1 MILTNVG
8 LPVSPDFQKESSKR
22 FPIYRPVP
30 FLQIQAGKLPTALNH
45 SAASQTSSSYRTQCA
60 DTNGTPELNCEWGP
74 HTKINHHQRRRV
86 HWGCDIDHSPQ
97 KHLRGPQSLRRLRLR
112 STLTRDGF
120 LQRTKHREKKKE
132 GKEKPS
138 REETTVPR
146 SILSL
151 AFQKALR
158 VFGSEKLLGLLEMKH
173 IGLNSQFC

>member
-74 HTKINHHQRRRV
+74 HTKSITIRGDASTEAVTSIIHHKSICEGLSHFDVYDQ
-86 HWGCDIDHSPQ
+86 G
-97 KHLRGPQSLRRLRLR
+97 LRWLGMDSYKEQNIM
-112 STLTRDGF
+112 
-120 LQRTKHREKKKE
+120 KKKE
-132 GKEKPS
+132 RKRKAEQRG
-138 REETTVPR
+138 TTVPR